1 MSVENASTKD
11 ACIIMFVRLPERGS
25 VKTRLARALDEE
37 ATLGLYDRFVRD
49 LLTTLHEGRF
59 DIRICYYPPDAG
71 EEVAGWLG
79 RERRYVSQRGRDLG
93 ERLANAFTDAFAD
106 GFHRVV
112 IIGSDSPDLPVAI
125 LKDALKFLK
134 TTDASDAVIGPANDG
149 GYYLIGFRSER
160 FLGTVFEGI
169 EWGTERVFARTLD
182 IFAEAGWRVHVLP
195 RWRDVDTMD
204 DLKAFFDAHRDDPP
218 GALQTL
224 DYLRT
229 QLGWDAST

>member
-1 MSVENASTKD
+1 MSVENASTKN

-25 VKTRLARALDEE
+25 VKTRLARALDDE
-37 ATLGLYDRFVRD
+37 AVLGLYDRFVRD
-49 LLTTLHEGRF
+49 LLTTLHEGIF
-59 DIRICYYPPDAG
+59 NIRICYCPPDAG
-71 EEVAGWLG
+71 EAVADWLG
-79 RERRYVSQRGRDLG
+79 REQRFVSQRGRDLG
-93 ERLANAFTDAFAD
+93 ERLANAFTDAFSD
-106 GFHRVV
+106 GFRRIV
-112 IIGSDSPDLPVAI
+112 IIGSDSPDLPAAM
-125 LKDALKFLK
+125 LEDAFNAL
-134 TTDASDAVIGPANDG
+134 DAADAVIGPTDDG

-160 FLGTVFEGI
+160 FLEAVFEGI
-169 EWGTERVFARTLD
+169 EWGSERVLARTLD

-204 DLKAFFDAHRDDPP
+204 DLKAFFDAHRADPP